1 MRIFCSY
8 IHIANRVEIRSIE
21 NIDIPFGNE
30 LVSFHACLEKKKKK
44 NSSKIGTSLPR
55 GKFSLRFHPSQ
66 PSFYIYLYIIPER
79 SESKYQSKRKNF
91 LHILHVYPWILSS
104 LFFLEFFLFIHLDRV
119 PDLEYDRL
127 RFIKRFPPPEKNPSS
142 LSEQRGCSLINNPL
156 SFFSF
161 FHSYRPR
168 AEFSSPRSSFYP
180 PFFLLSLLVAKE
192 RHNTWPRRGIVTRDT
207 GPINTEI
214 HPPRNGFH
222 ARSQLFRIACL
233 NDNALIPRRKIHR
246 RVAFVWNT
254 IHVIFTWWLTR
265 VTLSMWIQM
274 LKVYNWGWV
283 IEGGSYYWIFSNRDI
298 FVIKVSFYFKI
309 CLIWFLRSE
318 YRRHADCLSTGGPGR
333 F

>member
-161 FHSYRPR
+161 FFIRIVLEP
-168 AEFSSPRSSFYP
+168 SSPRLVHPFILLFFFFSLSS
-180 PFFLLSLLVAKE
+180 LAKE
-192 RHNTWPRRGIVTRDT
+192 RHNTWPRQGIITRDT
-207 GPINTEI
+207 GAINTEI

-254 IHVIFTWWLTR
+254 VRYDIYMMIDTCNTFNVD
-265 VTLSMWIQM
+265 
-274 LKVYNWGWV
+274 
-283 IEGGSYYWIFSNRDI
+283 SNVKGI
-298 FVIKVSFYFKI
+298 
-309 CLIWFLRSE
+309 
-318 YRRHADCLSTGGPGR
+318 
-333 F
+333 

>member
-1 MRIFCSY
+1 MFIYSY
-8 IHIANRVEIRSIE
+8 CESSRNTIDRKYRYSIR
-21 NIDIPFGNE
+21 NE

-44 NSSKIGTSLPR
+44 KIVQKLEHPCPVENSPSDFIPATLFLYLFIHYS
-55 GKFSLRFHPSQ
+55 GKV
-66 PSFYIYLYIIPER
+66 
-79 SESKYQSKRKNF
+79 KYQSKRKNF

-254 IHVIFTWWLTR
+254 VRYDIYMMIDTCNTFNVD
-265 VTLSMWIQM
+265 
-274 LKVYNWGWV
+274 
-283 IEGGSYYWIFSNRDI
+283 SNVKGI
-298 FVIKVSFYFKI
+298 
-309 CLIWFLRSE
+309 
-318 YRRHADCLSTGGPGR
+318 
-333 F
+333 